1 MFKFYVYDISFKKMS
16 RKLLG
21 YEDYVTLSDDLFDKC
36 NCLVIS
42 VTEEEYVDK
51 IDTLLKD
58 NCLIFIR
65 SGLLADKSDIRW
77 ILLTHH
83 VYARAHMYKYVE
95 TEYLI
100 CYQGYYMLGFIH
112 HKQSMEHEGKL
123 IDYIYYTFK
132 DMQRVVERILTILRN
147 SYTSEIYCSILA
159 TDYDLIGATLEDC
172 GYIRVIPNYKTL
184 RAPYNC
190 KLELACPDVE
200 GANCTC
206 SLDLYYNELT

>member
-1 MFKFYVYDISFKKMS
+1 MFKFYVYDISYKKMS

-21 YEDYVTLSDDLFDKC
+21 YEDCVTLSDDLYDKYK
-36 NCLVIS
+36 CLVIF
-42 VTEEEYVDK
+42 VTKEEYIDK

-58 NCLIFIR
+58 NGLIFIQ
-65 SGLLADKSDIRW
+65 SGLFVDKADIRE
-77 ILLTHH
+77 ILRTRH
-83 VYARAHMYKYVE
+83 VYARARMYKYVGS
-95 TEYLI
+95 EYLI

-112 HKQSMEHEGKL
+112 HKQSTEHEGKL

-132 DMQRVVERILTILRN
+132 DMQRVLERILTILRS
-147 SYTSEIYCSILA
+147 SYTSEIYCSILN

-190 KLELACPDVE
+190 KLETACPDVK
-200 GANCTC
+200 GVNCTC